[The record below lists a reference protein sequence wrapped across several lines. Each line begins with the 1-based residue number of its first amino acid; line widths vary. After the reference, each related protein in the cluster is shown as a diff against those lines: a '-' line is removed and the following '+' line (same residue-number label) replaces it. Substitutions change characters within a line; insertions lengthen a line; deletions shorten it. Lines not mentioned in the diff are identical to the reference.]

1 MVGIAGNSAVQVRWI
16 WQKLGQS
23 FKSCRLVLL
32 EMPWRPEVAHLQ
44 QMLKELEAERNRM
57 QQQLRRLDAA
67 IEALRNVN
75 HTGRLAG
82 PTIRRPRNMRRKLSV
97 AARSRIAAA
106 QRARWAKLRAQQ
118 KKAA

>member
-1 MVGIAGNSAVQVRWI
+1 MDTAKAS
-16 WQKLGQS
+16 QS
-23 FKSCRLVLL
+23 SKSCRLVLL
-32 EMPWRPEVAHLQ
+32 EMPWGRDMANLQ
-44 QMLKELEAERNRM
+44 QMLKELDAEHNRM
-57 QQQLRRLDAA
+57 QQQLRRLEAA

-82 PTIRRPRNMRRKLSV
+82 PTVRRSRNARRKLSA

>member
-1 MVGIAGNSAVQVRWI
+1 MAN
-16 WQKLGQS
+16 
-23 FKSCRLVLL
+23 
-32 EMPWRPEVAHLQ
+32 LQ
-44 QMLKELEAERNRM
+44 QMLKELDAEHNRM
-57 QQQLRRLDAA
+57 QQQLRRLEAA

-82 PTIRRPRNMRRKLSV
+82 PTVRRSRNARRKLSA

>member
-1 MVGIAGNSAVQVRWI
+1 MANLR
-16 WQKLGQS
+16 
-23 FKSCRLVLL
+23 
-32 EMPWRPEVAHLQ
+32 

-57 QQQLRRLDAA
+57 QLQLRRLDAA
-67 IEALRNVN
+67 IEALRNVD
-75 HTGRLAG
+75 HTGRLRE
-82 PTIRRPRNMRRKLSV
+82 PRVRRSRNARRKLSA